1 MSQARQDNASQIEL
15 LGRLPET
22 ETKAFLDGLSEEEAD
37 ALWYDWQS
45 NARRNQ
51 ILPDGL
57 WVLWVILAGRGF
69 GKTRTGAETVRA
81 WVEEGYK
88 RIHLVGATAAD
99 ARDVMV
105 QGESGL
111 LSVFPPHQRPL
122 YEPSKRLITF
132 HTGAVAITFSAD
144 EPERLRGPQCEAFW
158 ADELAAWNYLEA
170 AWDNLMFGFRLGS
183 NPRGVITTTPKP
195 LKILRQIIAD
205 KNTVVT
211 RGSSYEN
218 RSNLAPAF
226 FDAIVTKYE
235 GTRIGR
241 QELDAEILDDVP
253 GALWTLTL
261 IDRYREASYPEFT
274 RIVIAID
281 PAVSK
286 GENSSETG
294 IVVVGLKDNGHF
306 WVLEDASGKYSP
318 VEWGRKVT
326 ALFKKW
332 RADMVCGEVNN
343 GGDLVEAN
351 LRAISP
357 NIPFRQV
364 RASRGKLRR
373 AEPAANLYEQ
383 GRAHHW
389 IDPNN
394 PKHLEILE
402 NQMCS
407 YVAGLEQDSPD
418 RMDALVWGVFELL
431 IDQEQ
436 STHYQSLVVPVRIS
450 PV

>member
-1 MSQARQDNASQIEL
+1 MIAPVAGDVREVMIE
-15 LGRLPET
+15 GP
-22 ETKAFLDGLSEEEAD
+22 
-37 ALWYDWQS
+37 
-45 NARRNQ
+45 
-51 ILPDGL
+51 
-57 WVLWVILAGRGF
+57 
-69 GKTRTGAETVRA
+69 
-81 WVEEGYK
+81 
-88 RIHLVGATAAD
+88 
-99 ARDVMV
+99 
-105 QGESGL
+105 SGL
-111 LSVFPPHQRPL
+111 LSCYPPNARPL
-122 YEPSKRLITF
+122 YVPHRNRILFPS
-132 HTGAVAITFSAD
+132 GAVGITRSAD
-144 EPERLRGPQCEAFW
+144 EPERLRGPQFTKFW
-158 ADELAAWNYLEA
+158 ADELCAWRYIEEA
-170 AWDNLMFGFRLGS
+170 WSQIQFGFRLPGES
-183 NPRGVITTTPKP
+183 LRGVITTTPKP
-195 LKILRQIIAD
+195 VKTLLNIKAH

-211 RGSSYEN
+211 TGSSYEN
-218 RSNLAPAF
+218 DANIAPDYFA
-226 FDAIVTKYE
+226 DVIAPYE
-235 GTRIGR
+235 GTRMGR
-241 QELDAEILDDVP
+241 QEIDAEILTDIP
-253 GALWTLTL
+253 GALWALAL
-261 IDRYREASYPEFT
+261 IDRYRESTYPDFI

-318 VEWGRKVT
+318 VEWARKVT
-326 ALFKKW
+326 GLFKKW

-389 IDPNN
+389 IDPHN